1 MTGNADILFEVEGA
15 LGLITLN
22 RPKALNALTLDMI
35 RALDAQLIEWAT
47 DPRIASVMIRGAG
60 EKAFCAG
67 GDVVALHQPGNDK
80 LIVEFFRDEYRLNR
94 TIFRY
99 PKPYLALID
108 GFTMG
113 GGVGVA
119 ILGRY
124 RVATERTM
132 FAMPETGIGMFPDV
146 GGTYFLPRLPGELGM
161 YLALTGARLKAADC
175 VHAGLAEAVI
185 SSARNEAL
193 QSGMAEG
200 HMPDELLPT
209 LRDEAAPAGLADH
222 REVIDRC
229 FAGGSVEEIMACLAA
244 EGGEWAAKTLATM
257 RRMSPTAMKIAHRQL
272 REGAKLDFEDCMIL
286 EYRLSQRV
294 ARGHDFPEGVRAVLV
309 DKDMSPKWE
318 PPTLAEVTDTDIDGV
333 FAPLPDGDL
342 TFPD

>member
-22 RPKALNALTLDMI
+22 RPKALNALTLGMI
-35 RALDAQLIEWAT
+35 RAMDAQLIKWAT
-47 DPRIASVMIRGAG
+47 DPNIASVMVRGAG
-60 EKAFCAG
+60 DKAFCAG
-67 GDVVALHQPGNDK
+67 GDVVALHQPGNDQ
-80 LIVEFFRDEYRLNR
+80 LITEFFRDEYRLNR

-124 RVATERTM
+124 RVATERTV

-161 YLALTGARLKAADC
+161 YLAMTGARLKGADC
-175 VHAGLAEAVI
+175 VDAGLAEACI
-185 SSARNEAL
+185 ASDRSEAL
-193 QSGMAEG
+193 ISGLAAG
-200 HMPDELLPT
+200 RLPDQMLPELA
-209 LRDEAAPAGLADH
+209 DEAGAPAFAGH

-229 FAGGSVEEIMACLAA
+229 FSAGSVEEIMACLEA
-244 EGGEWAAKTLATM
+244 EDGEWEAKTLATM

-309 DKDMSPKWE
+309 DKDMSPKWV
-318 PPTLAEVTDTDIDGV
+318 PPTLAEVSDEEIDGV

-342 TFPD
+342 TFPS

>member
-47 DPRIASVMIRGAG
+47 DPSIASVMIRGAG

-119 ILGRY
+119 MLGRY

-146 GGTYFLPRLPGELGM
+146 GGTYFLPRLSGELGM
-161 YLALTGARLKAADC
+161 YLALTGARLKGDGC
-175 VHAGLAEAVI
+175 IYAGLAEAVI
-185 SSARNEAL
+185 SSDRNDEL
-193 QSGMAEG
+193 LSGLAAG
-200 HMPDELLPT
+200 RLPDELLPG
-209 LRDEAAPAGLADH
+209 LKVEPGEPAVAEH
-222 REVIDRC
+222 RAVIDRC
-229 FAGGSVEEIMACLAA
+229 FVAASVEEIMGCLVA

-257 RRMSPTAMKIAHRQL
+257 RRASPTAMKIAHRQL

-294 ARGHDFPEGVRAVLV
+294 ARGHDFPEGVRAILV
-309 DKDMSPKWE
+309 DKDMSPKWA
-318 PPTLAEVTDTDIDGV
+318 PSTLAEVTDKDMDGV

>member
-22 RPKALNALTLDMI
+22 RPKALNALTLGMI
-35 RALDAQLIEWAT
+35 RAMDAQLIKWAT
-47 DPRIASVMIRGAG
+47 DPNIASVMVRGAG
-60 EKAFCAG
+60 DKAFCAG
-67 GDVVALHQPGNDK
+67 GDVVALHQPGNEQ

-124 RVATERTM
+124 RVATERTV

-161 YLALTGARLKAADC
+161 YLAMTGARLKGTGC

-185 SSARNEAL
+185 ASDRSEAL
-193 QSGMAEG
+193 VAGLAAG
-200 HMPDELLPT
+200 RHPDELLPE
-209 LRDEAAPAGLADH
+209 LASADAEAALDEH
-222 REVIDRC
+222 RALIDKC
-229 FAGGSVEEIMACLAA
+229 FAADSVEAIMDCLAA
-244 EGGEWAAKTLATM
+244 EGGEWVEKTLATM

-309 DKDMSPKWE
+309 DKDMSPKWV
-318 PPTLAEVTDTDIDGV
+318 PPTLAEVSDEEIDGV

-342 TFPD
+342 TFPA

>member
-1 MTGNADILFEVEGA
+1 MTGNTDVIFEVEGA

-35 RALDAQLIEWAT
+35 RALDAKLIAWAT
-47 DPRIASVMIRGAG
+47 DPNIASVMIRGAG

-67 GDVVALHQPGNDK
+67 GDVVALHQPGNDQ
-80 LIVEFFRDEYRLNR
+80 LITEFFRDEYRLNR

-124 RVATERTM
+124 RVATERTV
-132 FAMPETGIGMFPDV
+132 FAMPETGVGMFPDV

-161 YLALTGARLKAADC
+161 YLALTGARLKGDGC
-175 VHAGLAEAVI
+175 IYAGLAEAVI
-185 SSARNEAL
+185 SSDRNDEL
-193 QSGMAEG
+193 LSGLAAG
-200 HMPDELLPT
+200 RLPDELLPG
-209 LRDEAAPAGLADH
+209 LKVEPGEPAVAEH
-222 REVIDRC
+222 RKVIDRC
-229 FAGGSVEEIMACLAA
+229 FAGGSVEEIMTCLEA

-294 ARGHDFPEGVRAVLV
+294 ARGHDFPEGVRAVLI

-318 PPTLAEVTDTDIDGV
+318 PPTLAEVTDKDMDGV